1 MYGLGLAY
9 CGTGSE
15 VAVRQLLHAAVS
27 DVNDDVRMAA
37 VISLALVLYRTPR
50 RVPQLVK
57 LLLESFH
64 PHVRY
69 ASCIAVGIALA
80 ATGDAEALNMLE
92 PMLTDMSDFVRQGG
106 IIATALVLMQQSE
119 ANKKT
124 KWFREK
130 LVSIISDKHQ
140 STLTKMG
147 AVMATGILDAGGRN
161 MSISL
166 GSSTTGFTRMTT
178 AVGLVLW
185 LQQWHWYPMMHMFS
199 LALTPT
205 VTIGLNKDFNVP
217 KCFGI
222 TCNAKPS
229 LYAYP
234 KKLEEKKEEKK
245 KRIETVALSTTAK
258 SKAREARKKA
268 KDGESSMEIDE
279 EPTPSQEDPEPDA
292 EAAETVEGAEA
303 AAEDRKSRRKDP
315 EPAFHRLANPCR
327 ITAPQSAVCAFDLN
341 QRYRP
346 VRPEGRPQGI
356 VMLTDTTPAEEED
369 VDTMELPSL
378 DDGEGQEVEAPEPF
392 EWAPPEATT
401 EGENTALASEGGGG
415 ETKDGEEPSSAD
427 SMEVDDKK

>member
-258 SKAREARKKA
+258 SKAREARKK
-268 KDGESSMEIDE
+268 
-279 EPTPSQEDPEPDA
+279 SQRW
-292 EAAETVEGAEA
+292 GILHGN
-303 AAEDRKSRRKDP
+303 RRRAHSLP
-315 EPAFHRLANPCR
+315 GGPG
-327 ITAPQSAVCAFDLN
+327 T
-341 QRYRP
+341 
-346 VRPEGRPQGI
+346 GRRGRR
-356 VMLTDTTPAEEED
+356 DC
-369 VDTMELPSL
+369 
-378 DDGEGQEVEAPEPF
+378 GGRRGRGGGQEVPPQRPGARLPPSRQSLSDHGSPVGRLCLRPESAVSSGEAGGT
-392 EWAPPEATT
+392 APGDCDAD
-401 EGENTALASEGGGG
+401 GYHAGGGG
-415 ETKDGEEPSSAD
+415 GRGYHGAAQSGRRGGAGGGGAGALRVGSSRGDNGRREYGLGLGGRRGRDQRRRGAFFGR
-427 SMEVDDKK
+427 